1 MKVEVVVIYKE
12 IIKPSS
18 PTPDF
23 LRKYK
28 FSYLDQISPTLF
40 MPLVYFYPA
49 DGKISNW
56 ERSNQ
61 LKKSLS
67 EALTRIYRLAGRVV
81 DNLYVDCND
90 AGVEFFQ
97 AKAEVEQSKIL
108 SNPIPD
114 ELNKFL
120 PHDPNDFRDF
130 CMAVQVS
137 FLNCGGMVVGLMIS
151 HKIAD
156 AMSLHMFAKSW
167 AAIARGDTNIPDPKF
182 DAATIFPP
190 KDHVPGSNQVI
201 KEESTVT
208 KIFVFPTSKI
218 DVHIDKYA
226 NTNGEKRR
234 PTRIEALST
243 FIWSRLM
250 ASTQVEE
257 NPNKIYSIEPI
268 VNLRPRFDPPLSND
282 YFGNFWR
289 AASLIITMDKDYD
302 KQSCGFVDKIREAI
316 SNVNGDYVARLRQ
329 GNATKTDIKDEQQ
342 LVRFLFTSLC
352 RFPIYEVDFGWGRP
366 IWVASANFGM
376 KNKVAFFDSQSGNG
390 IEAWITLKKERHG

>member
-1 MKVEVVVIYKE
+1 MKVEVVVISKE

-18 PTPDF
+18 STPDF

-28 FSYLDQISPTLF
+28 LSYLDQLSPTLF

-61 LKKSLS
+61 LKKSLP
-67 EALTRIYRLAGRVV
+67 EALTRFYPLAGRIV
-81 DNLYVDCND
+81 DNFYVDCND

-97 AKAEVEQSKIL
+97 AKAEVELSKIL

-120 PHDPNDFRDF
+120 PHDPHDFRDF

-151 HKIAD
+151 HKIVD
-156 AMSLHMFAKSW
+156 ATSLHMFANSW
-167 AAIARGDTNIPDPKF
+167 AAIARGDTDIPYPKF

-190 KDHVPGSNQVI
+190 KDHVPGSNDLVI
-201 KEESTVT
+201 KKESTVT
-208 KIFVFPTSKI
+208 KLLVFSTSKI
-218 DVHIDKYA
+218 DALKDEYA

-243 FIWSRLM
+243 FIWSRFM
-250 ASTQVEE
+250 ASTQVDE
-257 NPNKIYSIEPI
+257 NPNKIYLIEPI

-282 YFGNFWR
+282 YFGNIWR
-289 AASLIITMDKDYD
+289 PASAIMTMDKDY
-302 KQSCGFVDKIREAI
+302 CGVVDKIRE
-316 SNVNGDYVARLRQ
+316 
-329 GNATKTDIKDEQQ
+329 
-342 LVRFLFTSLC
+342 
-352 RFPIYEVDFGWGRP
+352 P
-366 IWVASANFGM
+366 
-376 KNKVAFFDSQSGNG
+376 
-390 IEAWITLKKERHG
+390 